1 MIKINNGQNECE
13 IHLIGT
19 AHVSDKSIED
29 VSKAVK
35 EINPDIIAI
44 ELDQNRFFKMF
55 QERKGT
61 IFSKNLNGNKISS
74 IYVVQELETLN
85 VANKPV
91 NELDAQNI
99 DNLEELRKESSKKH
113 VMLLELSNAEDLAVE
128 EKKLMIVADSQGRI
142 NSLSY
147 LIPKI
152 KEELE
157 DNELENEIEL
167 VENKEN
173 DENNGT
179 QTENESEMENRIE
192 YNLMPVNLNNYHI
205 LRLPLEDKP
214 MDLMTAIKHNKM
226 SQYLLHNVLADFQ
239 KTIGEKFNIKPGSE
253 MKEAISLSIDS
264 QKPLLLMDRPIDIT
278 LSRLI
283 NSMSLKDK
291 IKLFTDLYSGDSE
304 EIELDKETID
314 EMIGSADELIEILKD
329 ASPTFYTVLVD
340 ERDKYMAKNLYDY
353 SFGRDKIVAII
364 GAGHKKGITNYLRDL
379 ENKKTID
386 LSEIMDTKKKD
397 SLIKKIFKWILKLIP
412 FAILAIIIYGFYIAS
427 SNPELLQQLTIE
439 WILINGILSSL
450 GVIIARGK
458 PLTAIVAFIAA
469 PLTSLCPFIG
479 AGWVA
484 GAMELKYRPVSLN
497 DIQNIFKV
505 DSISQLLEINTMKI
519 LMVAALA
526 NLGSTIGTLYFSAR
540 FLGV

>member
-1 MIKINNGQNECE
+1 MIKINNGHNECE

-55 QERKGT
+55 QERSGT
-61 IFSKNLNGNKISS
+61 IFSKNLNGNKLSS

-85 VANKPV
+85 AV
-91 NELDAQNI
+91 NEQSNDLEPQNKFEPVETI
-99 DNLEELRKESSKKH
+99 DDVKDNKKH
-113 VMLLELSNAEDLAVE
+113 VMLLELSNKEDLAVK
-128 EKKLMIVADSQGRI
+128 EKKLLIIADKKGRI

-152 KEELE
+152 KEEIE
-157 DNELENEIEL
+157 SEIID
-167 VENKEN
+167 N
-173 DENNGT
+173 DENLQDESGI
-179 QTENESEMENRIE
+179 QENIS
-192 YNLMPVNLNNYHI
+192 YDLMPINLKNYHI
-205 LRLPLEDKP
+205 LKLPLEDKP
-214 MDLMTAIKHNKM
+214 MDLMSAIKNNKM
-226 SQYLLHNVLADFQ
+226 SQYLLHNILADFQ
-239 KTIGEKFNIKPGSE
+239 KSIGEKFDIKPGSE
-253 MKEAISLSIDS
+253 MKEAISLSINA

-291 IKLFTDLYSGDSE
+291 IKLFTDLYSNDSE
-304 EIELDKETID
+304 DIEIDKETIN

-364 GAGHKKGITNYLRDL
+364 GAGHKKGIINYLKDL
-379 ENKKTID
+379 EDKKTINV
-386 LSEIMDTKKKD
+386 LELMETKKKD
-397 SLIKKIFKWILKLIP
+397 SLSKKIFKWILKLIP
-412 FAILAIIIYGFYIAS
+412 FAILAVILYGFYIAS
-427 SNPELLQQLTIE
+427 SNPELLKQLTIE
-439 WILINGILSSL
+439 WVLINGILSAL

-458 PLTAIVAFIAA
+458 PITAIVAFIAA

-484 GAMELKYRPVSLN
+484 GAMELKYRPVSIN

-505 DSISQLLEINTMKI
+505 DTINQLLEINTMKI

-540 FLGV
+540 FLGA

>member
-85 VANKPV
+85 VANKSDD
-91 NELDAQNI
+91 NLDTKNI
-99 DNLEELRKESSKKH
+99 DNLEDLKKENSKKH

-128 EKKLMIVADSQGRI
+128 EKKLMILADNQGRV

-147 LIPKI
+147 LIPKSNEEL
-152 KEELE
+152 EELE
-157 DNELENEIEL
+157 DTENRI
-167 VENKEN
+167 
-173 DENNGT
+173 
-179 QTENESEMENRIE
+179 ENESEIENKIE
-192 YNLMPVNLNNYHI
+192 YNLMPLNLNNYHI
-205 LRLPLEDKP
+205 IRLPLEDKP
-214 MDLMTAIKHNKM
+214 MDLMTAIKHNKI

-283 NSMSLKDK
+283 SSMSLKDK
-291 IKLFTDLYSGDSE
+291 IKLFTDLYGGDSE

-353 SFGRDKIVAII
+353 SFGRNKIVAII

-386 LSEIMDTKKKD
+386 LSEIMENKKKD

-412 FAILAIIIYGFYIAS
+412 FVILAIIIYGFYVAS

-439 WILINGILSSL
+439 WVLINGILSSL
-450 GVIIARGK
+450 GVVIARGK
-458 PLTAIVAFIAA
+458 PITAIVAFIAA

-484 GAMELKYRPVSLN
+484 GAMELKYRPISLN
-497 DIQNIFKV
+497 DIQNMFKV